1 MKPKPLQIVTL
12 LLILAA
18 AVVANPP
25 PGQVL
30 GQDVPVLV
38 WALILV
44 GALIGGVLSVAS
56 AGSWIGY
63 LGLGLLALPFLGPVH
78 RFGQPGFLAVL
89 AGAWA
94 FTIHLELGS
103 FQARRARWAEQ
114 LDGQASDTLSL
125 YEAAYV
131 RSVRGLAG
139 ALLAGLALLTG
150 AYWTLTVLASGGF
163 GLSIEASHVE
173 GMAAFTILLG
183 LLIAGVLLIA
193 RSTDDEATSQEA
205 EATP

>member
-1 MKPKPLQIVTL
+1 MKTKPLQLVTL
-12 LLILAA
+12 SLILAA

-30 GQDVPVLV
+30 GQDVAVFV
-38 WALILV
+38 WALILA
-44 GALIGGVLSVAS
+44 GALAGGILSVAW
-56 AGSWIGY
+56 AGSWVGY

-78 RFGQPGFLAVL
+78 RFGEVGFLAVL

-94 FTIHLELGS
+94 FTLHLELGS

-114 LDGQASDTLSL
+114 LDGQDSEALGL

-150 AYWTLTVLASGGF
+150 AYWALTVLASGGF

-173 GMAAFTILLG
+173 GMAAFTLLLG
-183 LLIAGVLLIA
+183 LLIAAVLLIA
-193 RSTDDEATSQEA
+193 RSTEDAATSQE

>member
-1 MKPKPLQIVTL
+1 MRPKALQMVTL
-12 LLILAA
+12 VIVLAA

-25 PGQVL
+25 PGQLL
-30 GQDVPVLV
+30 GQDVALLV
-38 WALILV
+38 WALILAAALV
-44 GALIGGVLSVAS
+44 GGILSVAL

-78 RFGQPGFLAVL
+78 RFGEPGFLAVL

-94 FTIHLELGS
+94 FTLHLELGS

-114 LDGQASDTLSL
+114 LDGHADDALSL
-125 YEAAYV
+125 YEEAYA

-139 ALLAGLALLTG
+139 ALLTGLALLTG
-150 AYWTLTVLASGGF
+150 AYWAVTVLAPGGF
-163 GLSIEASHVE
+163 GLSIEAGHVE
-173 GMAAFTILLG
+173 GMAAFTLLWG
-183 LLIAGVLLIA
+183 LLIAGVLLTT
-193 RSTDDEATSQEA
+193 RSTDDEATTQEA